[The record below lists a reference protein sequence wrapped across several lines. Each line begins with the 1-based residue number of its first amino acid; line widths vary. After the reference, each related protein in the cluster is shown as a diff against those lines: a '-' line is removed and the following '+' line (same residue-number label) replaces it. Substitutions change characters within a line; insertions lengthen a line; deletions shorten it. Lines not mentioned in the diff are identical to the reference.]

1 MTLSKIVPIGTVAYH
16 EYSLETALKGIQR
29 AGCEYVEAFAGSEAA
44 HVPPDMDDTTVEALL
59 AKLQQYG
66 LKIVSLNGNIGM
78 MRKDDVEQSKKLIS
92 LAPKFG
98 AAIVVNTVGGPSLEE
113 DLPPFL
119 ANVGEVADHARKNG
133 VTIGLEVHGKH
144 TANGRLAL
152 DTVRAV
158 NDPNVKINYDTAN
171 CVYFD
176 DTWPY
181 EDLQVAVPE
190 TVHIHLKDKIGG
202 KGVWNFPPIG
212 TGEVD
217 FVKVLNILDTGGY
230 RGALGIEMELGAW
243 GSPSVAEVDEA
254 VSTAYRNLMRL
265 LEAH

>member
-98 AAIVVNTVGGPSLEE
+98 AAIVVNT
-113 DLPPFL
+113 
-119 ANVGEVADHARKNG
+119 
-133 VTIGLEVHGKH
+133 I
-144 TANGRLAL
+144 
-152 DTVRAV
+152 
-158 NDPNVKINYDTAN
+158 
-171 CVYFD
+171 
-176 DTWPY
+176 
-181 EDLQVAVPE
+181 Q
-190 TVHIHLKDKIGG
+190 
-202 KGVWNFPPIG
+202 
-212 TGEVD
+212 
-217 FVKVLNILDTGGY
+217 
-230 RGALGIEMELGAW
+230 
-243 GSPSVAEVDEA
+243 
-254 VSTAYRNLMRL
+254 
-265 LEAH
+265 EAHQPGSKVRCCHCGEYSWWTQPGRGFASVSGKRR